1 MMEIQSLWQ
10 QIADNWLLVWMGTFF
25 LLVIVWVMR
34 PGSRKQYAD
43 TANIPFRNEDK
54 PAGAPNDT
62 GKASKTKELQ
72 P

>member
-1 MMEIQSLWQ
+1 MEIQSLWQ

-25 LLVIVWVMR
+25 LLVILWVMR

-54 PAGAPNDT
+54 PAGVRDDT
-62 GKASKTKELQ
+62 DKALKAKELQ
-72 P
+72 S